1 MVKFPL
7 GALHSAGDPDRYMAD
22 LRPVVAMVRDLI
34 SVRLRANNDLTDS
47 VGVQCETEGENL
59 GGMAEDSQVHLTKP
73 LDNLVTELHDF
84 LGLGHSSLGF
94 VPVLPQFVQSLPGNV
109 PEEDMEYLEIK
120 GVFRLPDIIFRHE
133 LLKAFVENVYPFLPV
148 LDLESFL
155 LPIILN
161 DGAQPVS
168 LLLFHAVMFSAT
180 AFVELKHIHNAG
192 YETRKEL
199 REAYYL
205 KARVC

>member
-1 MVKFPL
+1 MV
-7 GALHSAGDPDRYMAD
+7 GD
-22 LRPVVAMVRDLI
+22 LFTVRF
-34 SVRLRANNDLTDS
+34 RANNDLS
-47 VGVQCETEGENL
+47 NSAVGIQPETESEYL
-59 GGMAEDSQVHLTKP
+59 RGMAEDSQVHLTKP

-84 LGLGHSSLGF
+84 LGLGHSSLAF
-94 VPVLPQFVQSLPGNV
+94 VPVLPQFIQRLPENV

-120 GVFRLPDIIFRHE
+120 GAFRVPDTIFRHE

-155 LPIILN
+155 LPIVSN

-199 REAYYL
+199 REAYYRRV
-205 KARVC
+205 RVCWGAYSPLETDRHDRHCVF